1 MTDEHKAALA
11 QGRAESLAVRNYI
24 EFLRLE
30 KPKPRGRPTRSAEE
44 LTAALETEEDV
55 LKRLQLRSTLRKA
68 QEAEVWADAER
79 EERLT
84 AEFIKYVASFSE
96 RLGLRWADWREEGVP
111 AAVLKQAGL
120 SAFSKSGFRDDR

>member
-11 QGRAESLAVRNYI
+11 QGRTESLAVRNYI

-30 KPKPRGRPTRSAEE
+30 KPKPKGRPTRSVEE
-44 LTAALETEEDV
+44 LTAALEAEEDV
-55 LKRLQLRSTLRKA
+55 LKRLQLRSTLNRA
-68 QEAEVWADAER
+68 QEVAATDPKR

-96 RLGLRWADWREEGVP
+96 RLGLRYADWREEGVP
-111 AAVLKQAGL
+111 ASVLKEAGL
-120 SAFSKSGFRDDR
+120 SPFSKTGYRSD